1 MMFIYNYLLI
11 HHSLTNCVYVLLSI
25 YHMCTCVNISMS
37 LSQEEKDL
45 DINKAFEDLLFAEE
59 IAQKSGYKEGYKSGK
74 EQLLKGYHLGYHRA
88 SIIAAQLGYY
98 SGVLEHY
105 LQNND
110 TGCEKTI
117 MIAKTLLKDIHSTL
131 PDHQDDNLDIL
142 KALENIKCKYAKFC
156 SLAKINSVYPEAD
169 KLEF

>member
-1 MMFIYNYLLI
+1 M
-11 HHSLTNCVYVLLSI
+11 
-25 YHMCTCVNISMS
+25 
-37 LSQEEKDL
+37 SQEEKDL
-45 DINKAFEDLLFAEE
+45 DVNKAFEDLLFAEE
-59 IAQKSGYKEGYKSGK
+59 IAQKSSYEKGYKSGK

-110 TGCEKTI
+110 ANCEKAVV
-117 MIAKTLLKDIHSTL
+117 IAKKLLEDIHSTF
-131 PDHQDDNLDIL
+131 PDHQDDDLDIL
-142 KALENIKCKYAKFC
+142 KAVDNIKLKYAKFC
-156 SLAKINSVYPEAD
+156 SLVKISPLYPEAE

>member
-1 MMFIYNYLLI
+1 M
-11 HHSLTNCVYVLLSI
+11 
-25 YHMCTCVNISMS
+25 
-37 LSQEEKDL
+37 SQEEKDV
-45 DINKAFEDLLFAEE
+45 NKAFEDLLFAEE
-59 IAQKSGYKEGYKSGK
+59 IAQKSGYEKGYESGK

-110 TGCEKTI
+110 AKGEKA
-117 MIAKTLLKDIHSTL
+117 IAIARKLLEDIRSTL

-142 KALENIKCKYAKFC
+142 KAVEDIKFKYAKFC
-156 SLAKINSVYPEAD
+156 SLAKISPLYPETD
-169 KLEF
+169 RLEF

>member
-1 MMFIYNYLLI
+1 M
-11 HHSLTNCVYVLLSI
+11 
-25 YHMCTCVNISMS
+25 
-37 LSQEEKDL
+37 SQEEKDL
-45 DINKAFEDLLFAEE
+45 DVNKAFEDLLFAEE
-59 IAQKSGYKEGYKSGK
+59 IAQKSAYEKGYESGK

-110 TGCEKTI
+110 AKCEKATAV
-117 MIAKTLLKDIHSTL
+117 AKKLLEDIRSTL

-142 KALENIKCKYAKFC
+142 KAVEDIKFKYAKFC
-156 SLAKINSVYPEAD
+156 SLAKISPLYPEAD

>member
-1 MMFIYNYLLI
+1 M
-11 HHSLTNCVYVLLSI
+11 
-25 YHMCTCVNISMS
+25 
-37 LSQEEKDL
+37 SQEKKDL
-45 DINKAFEDLLFAEE
+45 DVNKVFEDLLFVEE
-59 IAQKSGYKEGYKSGK
+59 IAQKSGYEEGFESGK

-110 TGCEKTI
+110 AKCEKAM
-117 MIAKTLLKDIHSTL
+117 MIAKKLLEDIRGTL
-131 PDHQDDNLDIL
+131 PNHQDDNLNILQAVEDI
-142 KALENIKCKYAKFC
+142 KFKYAKFC
-156 SLAKINSVYPEAD
+156 SLAKISPLYPETD

>member
-1 MMFIYNYLLI
+1 M
-11 HHSLTNCVYVLLSI
+11 
-25 YHMCTCVNISMS
+25 
-37 LSQEEKDL
+37 SQEEKDL
-45 DINKAFEDLLFAEE
+45 DVNKAFEDLLFAEE
-59 IAQKSGYKEGYKSGK
+59 IAQESSYEKGYKSGK

-110 TGCEKTI
+110 TNCEKAVV
-117 MIAKTLLKDIHSTL
+117 IAKKLLEDIRSTF

-142 KALENIKCKYAKFC
+142 KAVDNIKLKYAKFC
-156 SLAKINSVYPEAD
+156 SLAKISPLYPEAE

>member
-1 MMFIYNYLLI
+1 
-11 HHSLTNCVYVLLSI
+11 
-25 YHMCTCVNISMS
+25 MS
-37 LSQEEKDL
+37 QKEKDL

-59 IAQKSGYKEGYKSGK
+59 IAQKSGYEKGYESGK
-74 EQLLKGYHLGYHRA
+74 DQLLKGYHLGYHRA

-110 TGCEKTI
+110 TNDDCEKTI
-117 MIAKTLLKDIHSTL
+117 TIAKKLLKDIRNTF

-142 KALENIKCKYAKFC
+142 KAIEDVKCKYAKFC
-156 SLAKINSVYPEAD
+156 SLAKINSLYPEAD